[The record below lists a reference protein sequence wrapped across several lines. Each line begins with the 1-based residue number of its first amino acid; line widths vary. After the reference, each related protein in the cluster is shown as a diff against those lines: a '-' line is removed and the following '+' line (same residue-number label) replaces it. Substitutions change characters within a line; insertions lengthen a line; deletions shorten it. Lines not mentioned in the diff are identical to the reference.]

1 MDGFSYVCSIQNYKS
16 KKKIQRRFLY
26 RCTKLF
32 ISSEA
37 DAGGATEEMI
47 TNKKQT
53 AAAIKAAV
61 DQADRAIKRLAVK
74 KIKRRNE
81 IRNEE
86 EFKIMKE
93 WLTKKEKQWLK

>member
-1 MDGFSYVCSIQNYKS
+1 
-16 KKKIQRRFLY
+16 
-26 RCTKLF
+26 
-32 ISSEA
+32 
-37 DAGGATEEMI
+37 MI

-53 AAAIKAAV
+53 AVAIKAAV

-74 KIKRRNE
+74 KIKRRNK

-93 WLTKKEKQWLK
+93 WVTKKETNG

>member
-1 MDGFSYVCSIQNYKS
+1 
-16 KKKIQRRFLY
+16 
-26 RCTKLF
+26 
-32 ISSEA
+32 
-37 DAGGATEEMI
+37 MI

-81 IRNEE
+81 IRNET
-86 EFKIMKE
+86 EFNKLKE
-93 WLTKKEKQWLK
+93 WVTKKENRWLK

>member
-1 MDGFSYVCSIQNYKS
+1 
-16 KKKIQRRFLY
+16 
-26 RCTKLF
+26 
-32 ISSEA
+32 
-37 DAGGATEEMI
+37 MI

-74 KIKRRNE
+74 KIKRRNK

-93 WLTKKEKQWLK
+93 WVTKKETKG

>member
-16 KKKIQRRFLY
+16 KKKIQGRFLH

-32 ISSEA
+32 ISGEA
-37 DAGGATEEMI
+37 DAGGTTEEMI

-61 DQADRAIKRLAVK
+61 DQAEKVK

-81 IRNEE
+81 IRNED
-86 EFKIMKE
+86 EFNTLKE
-93 WLTKKEKQWLK
+93 WVTKKEKQWLK

>member
-1 MDGFSYVCSIQNYKS
+1 
-16 KKKIQRRFLY
+16 
-26 RCTKLF
+26 
-32 ISSEA
+32 
-37 DAGGATEEMI
+37 MI

-61 DQADRAIKRLAVK
+61 DQADSSIKRLAVK
-74 KIKRRNE
+74 RIKRRNE

-93 WLTKKEKQWLK
+93 WVTKKETNG